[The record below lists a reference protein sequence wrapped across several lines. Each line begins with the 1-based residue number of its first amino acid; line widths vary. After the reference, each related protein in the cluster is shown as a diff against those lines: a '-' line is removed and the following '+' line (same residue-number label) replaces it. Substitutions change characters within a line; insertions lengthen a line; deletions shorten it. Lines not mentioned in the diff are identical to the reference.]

1 LHSRDDERKEYLSKI
16 QLLSDEL
23 DLVTQEHAK
32 LKHSGDLASDVDRMQ
47 AVSPPGPFDRVLP
60 THSRHLQYHP
70 SQERDR
76 AEAELEQVTLECNQ
90 LRELVDELESRV
102 AGHEDDLARVAD
114 EWQAEVTDREQ
125 QLEEALERVK
135 AAERELADK
144 DADVVGTNKDLKAV
158 RSSVISDD
166 GRTSG

>member
-1 LHSRDDERKEYLSKI
+1 
-16 QLLSDEL
+16 
-23 DLVTQEHAK
+23 
-32 LKHSGDLASDVDRMQ
+32 M
-47 AVSPPGPFDRVLP
+47 SPP
-60 THSRHLQYHP
+60 
-70 SQERDR
+70 QERDR

-166 GRTSG
+166 GFAPPADGLHAVPALQSADHIWELEQLNEQLKLDKQKLIDELTTADAQLSDAEQIEKRLKQVSGEMIEC